1 MHLEVLVEEPS
12 AKAALDRLLPKAMR
26 SRHTFTVHAF
36 TGKSNL
42 RDNLLPRLRGY
53 ARRFQHDPVTLDW
66 RIVVLIDEDRQDCLE
81 LKQAILDAG
90 RTAGIAERV
99 LARVAVEELEA
110 WYLGDLTAIRAVYPR
125 VPATLNKRK
134 GLRDPDAVAG
144 GTWEALDRIL
154 KKAGYPAGLQK
165 IAAAEAIAPH
175 MDPGRNISHS
185 FRVFWQGVERL
196 LGEAEVQR

>member
-1 MHLEVLVEEPS
+1 
-12 AKAALDRLLPKAMR
+12 LLPRATTG
-26 SRHTFTVHAF
+26 RHTFTVHAF

-42 RDNLLPRLRGY
+42 RNNLLSRLRGY
-53 ARRFQHDPVTLDW
+53 ALRFQNDPLTVDW
-66 RIVVLIDEDRQDCLE
+66 RIVVLIDEDRQNCLE
-81 LKQAILDAG
+81 LKREILEAG
-90 RTAGIAERV
+90 RTAGTEQRV

-110 WYLGDLTAIRAVYPR
+110 WYLGDLAAIRAVYPR

-134 GLRDPDAVAG
+134 GFRDPDAVAG

-154 KKAGYPAGLQK
+154 KKAGYPGGLQK

-185 FRVFWQGVERL
+185 FRVFWQGIERV
-196 LGEAEVQR
+196 LGEAGVQT

>member
-12 AKAALDRLLPKAMR
+12 AKAALDRLLPKAMMD
-26 SRHTFTVHAF
+26 RHTFTVHAF

-42 RDNLLPRLRGY
+42 LDNLLPRLRAY
-53 ARRFQHDPVTLDW
+53 ALRFQNDPETAGW
-66 RIVVLIDEDRQDCLE
+66 RIVVLIDEDRQNCVE

-90 RTAGIAERV
+90 RTAGIHQRI

-110 WYLGDLTAIRAVYPR
+110 WYLGDLTAIRAAYPR
-125 VPATLNKRK
+125 VPATLNRRK
-134 GLRDPDAVAG
+134 GFRDPDSVAG

-154 KKAGYPAGLQK
+154 KKSGYSGGLRK

-175 MDPGRNISHS
+175 MDPGRNGSHS